1 MENQKVESF
10 KVCKADVLFG
20 WLAVSGLRYELHR
33 EGWHQSG
40 PPVQKAIE
48 VCEIPCVPLPQTT
61 ESGKPRV
68 TPFLEWILTV
78 SLYIS
83 ISV

>member
-20 WLAVSGLRYELHR
+20 WLAVSGLRYQLHR

-48 VCEIPCVPLPQTT
+48 VCEIP
-61 ESGKPRV
+61 
-68 TPFLEWILTV
+68 
-78 SLYIS
+78 
-83 ISV
+83 